1 MNRRVLLTRYVV
13 YKSRLLV
20 YDAGDTRTTWVS
32 FWKAMALLQFGTTL
46 VFAVP
51 PLWNNENQPN
61 PDLRKAQAIL
71 GKLLFY
77 QSHDTLHICSFHHLH
92 RYSTLSISYTSH
104 HFRMQLFT
112 LLHYHFV
119 FFILLVT
126 KIAELCLLFGHLF
139 LSQSLSTLAL
149 RAVPLLK
156 RAYSLADCW
165 FRSNPNML

>member
-1 MNRRVLLTRYVV
+1 M

-51 PLWNNENQPN
+51 PLWKNENQPN

-77 QSHDTLHICSFHHLH
+77 QSHDALHIRSFHHLY
-92 RYSTLSISYTSH
+92 RYSTLPMPYTSH

-112 LLHYHFV
+112 LFHYHYHFV
-119 FFILLVT
+119 FFPFPVT
-126 KIAELCLLFGHLF
+126 KIAELCLFFGHLF
-139 LSQSLSTLAL
+139 LSQSLSTLTL
-149 RAVPLLK
+149 RAVPLFM
-156 RAYSLADCW
+156 RASSLADCW